1 MAAKLSP
8 VQIARR
14 ITLGIMLVGL
24 VILTILHQKMQGI
37 PAIDALDP
45 FGGLETLLK
54 YIAGGTFIKK
64 IEPGTFVLFGG
75 IVALGVVL
83 SRFYCGWF
91 CAFGALQGVFG
102 WLGKK
107 IFGRR
112 FTVPRKLDAVLR
124 WVKYPVLVAIIYFT
138 WKAGDLVIRPYD
150 PLAAFGHLSA
160 GLTAVWAEFSVGLV
174 LLVAV
179 MLLSMLYERA
189 FCKYIC
195 PLGAM
200 NAILGRIPLFRIK
213 RVAST
218 CISCSKCDRVCPMNI
233 DVSHA
238 KAVDSPE
245 CISCMECVTACPTK
259 KNTLQTTLGGKAL
272 KVGVIVAIGFG
283 IYLGAAAIGQGLGM
297 LRFTAVSLKEKAA
310 MGDLKVEDIKGSS
323 TYAMVAE
330 SYGVD
335 LERLY
340 REVGVDAKI
349 VPPETMLKDTG
360 KLAGIAGFEADAV
373 RVAVAKILGIPY
385 GGEKGDLPQ
394 ANPAAVPEIKAAP
407 VATEPVK
414 SVASPAATAPSPA
427 TTPVPAQTATTKP
440 VAPASTTAAPA
451 QAAAKPAAQAAPAQN
466 TPATPTAPAG
476 ADSGALVVP
485 ADFAL
490 EGTMSLNDVAAALH
504 SSTAAVAKKLGL
516 PADIAVDKPLRDMKD
531 QYGYTLP
538 ALKAKIKE

>member
-1 MAAKLSP
+1 
-8 VQIARR
+8 
-14 ITLGIMLVGL
+14 MLVGL
-24 VILTILHQKMQGI
+24 VILIILHQKMQGI

-54 YIAGGTFIKK
+54 YVAGGTFIKK
-64 IEPGTFVLFGG
+64 IEPGTLILFGG
-75 IVALGVVL
+75 FVALGVVL

-112 FTVPRKLDAVLR
+112 FAVPRKLDAALR

-174 LLVAV
+174 ILVAV

-195 PLGAM
+195 PLGAV

-233 DVSHA
+233 DVSHPE
-238 KAVDSPE
+238 AVDSPE

-259 KNTLQTTLGGKAL
+259 KNTLQTTLGGKVL

-330 SYGVD
+330 SYGVE

-349 VPPETMLKDTG
+349 VPPDTMLKDTG
-360 KLAGIAGFEADAV
+360 KLAGIEGFEADAV

-385 GGEKGDLPQ
+385 GGENGELV
-394 ANPAAVPEIKAAP
+394 PAASAPLPEMKAAQP
-407 VATEPVK
+407 AAEAAKQPSAAPAPASATVPPAPAK
-414 SVASPAATAPSPA
+414 PAAATSPAASPAATPAAAPVAAPS
-427 TTPVPAQTATTKP
+427 
-440 VAPASTTAAPA
+440 APAAPV
-451 QAAAKPAAQAAPAQN
+451 
-466 TPATPTAPAG
+466 
-476 ADSGALVVP
+476 SGAESGSLVVP

-490 EGTMSLNDVAAALH
+490 EGTMSIKDVAAALK
-504 SSTAAVAKKLGL
+504 SSTGAVIKKLGL

-538 ALKAKIKE
+538 ALKTKIKE